1 MKERSWA
8 LPGIVVALAAACMP
22 AAFAQTHTLKE
33 GFDAAWA
40 RQPESRSAALRR
52 DAAQAAIAAAQ
63 RWTPEAAA
71 LEIAARTDRYHGN
84 EGAREYDAAIAVPL
98 WLPGERSGA
107 QASAAALAQAE
118 DARLAAAQWRVAAQV
133 REAWWNW
140 QRASMEEGLAQARH
154 ANARQLADDVAR
166 RIRAGDLAR
175 ADGHQAEGAAA
186 AAKSAWAEAGVA
198 RARAAQAWRVLTGRA
213 QTPAEFGRAAVESL
227 PSSTELDGAHPAVRE
242 LAGKAQVAQRQQ
254 ALAAIQVRS
263 NPELTLGTT
272 RERGAEGERWGQ
284 TLAIGIRIPLGKS
297 SAGAARLLGA
307 SADQLEAQT
316 QLSLETERL
325 SAELD
330 MAKTTL
336 ASLQQAQSADEQ
348 RLQLARESRGFFEK
362 AFRLGESDLPTRLR
376 VELEAFEA
384 ERQAVRSRLE
394 VAAAISQLRQALGL
408 LPE

>member
-1 MKERSWA
+1 MKQRSWA
-8 LPGIVVALAAACMP
+8 LPGIVVAVTAAWLSP
-22 AAFAQTHTLKE
+22 AHAQTQTLQQ

-52 DAAQAAIAAAQ
+52 DAAQAAVAAAQ

-71 LEIAARTDRYHGN
+71 LEISTKTDRYHGN
-84 EGAREYDAAIAVPL
+84 DGAREYDAALAVPL

-107 QASAAALAQAE
+107 QASASALAQAE
-118 DARLAAAQWRVAAQV
+118 DARLAATQWRVAAQV
-133 REAWWNW
+133 REAWWTW
-140 QRASMEEGLAQARH
+140 QRARMEEALAQARH
-154 ANARQLADDVAR
+154 ANARQLADDVAKR
-166 RIRAGDLAR
+166 MRAGDLAR

-186 AAKSAWAEAGVA
+186 AAQSEWAEATVA
-198 RARAAQAWRVLTGRA
+198 RARATLAWKALTGRA
-213 QTPAEFGRAAVESL
+213 DMPAEFNQASVESL
-227 PSSTELDGAHPAVRE
+227 PGSTELDSAHPAMRE
-242 LAGKAQVAQRQQ
+242 LASKAQVAQRQQ

-284 TLAIGIRIPLGKS
+284 TLALGIRIPLGKS
-297 SAGAARLLGA
+297 STGA
-307 SADQLEAQT
+307 SRQISANADRLEAET

-325 SAELD
+325 GAELEA
-330 MAKTTL
+330 AKAAL
-336 ASLQQAQSADEQ
+336 ASLQQAQRAGEQ
-348 RLQLARESRGFFEK
+348 RLQLARESKGFFEK

-384 ERQAVRSRLE
+384 ERQALRSRLE

-408 LPE
+408 LPQ